1 MVGKLPAAEGI
12 LAANDRALNRLR
24 RAIALSQGQFS
35 LCLVGCNY
43 GVLREEMLQR
53 LEETLGESYPIHQ
66 VTLSSNAISL
76 YSTIHA
82 QLGDKKPAA
91 LLILGLESVEQL
103 DDLLRTINHIRDEF
117 RKRHHFPMV
126 FWVNDELLR
135 KLRRFAPDFTSWAA
149 TPIRF
154 EMTTQELR
162 QFLQDKTDTLF
173 AKILDIGSVQGGK
186 NNPHTTLGEVWDY
199 SSYEFRC
206 AIKELQHRGIDLEPE
221 LDASL
226 AFVSGLDDYACDRID
241 AAIDYFQASLE
252 FWEKKGVGNREWGIG
267 EEISSLSPLPLFTS
281 PIAPNPPSPHLLR
294 QGALL
299 FYIGLCYFRLAE
311 RAHLD
316 HRQRWQQAKSYF
328 QKCLDVFEEAQR
340 PDLMAQIIGLLAEV
354 LQHLK
359 EWSELQIVAD
369 KSEKLHHTHGTHFQ
383 LACDFGFLA
392 QVAISRQ
399 NWAQASQLAR
409 VALWQLYEAK
419 ESQHSQPNVFPL
431 LMGQIYRLTLAKALR
446 NLGDGGI
453 HSLREYGTIAGE
465 QLELASQ
472 ELKLSLEN
480 SDFNYDV
487 YRYIYLLRW
496 LRTLYFESGLY
507 LEAFIIRQKR
517 RSVEQQYG
525 LRAFIGAGRLQ
536 PQRHPQTPVFSSPF
550 SPMSSGTV
558 ALEITASGR
567 QRDIHNLIGR
577 VSRADHKLTIIH
589 GPSGVGKSSTV
600 TAGLVPALQQRTIGD
615 QIAVPVVLQIYT
627 DWVRELGKALGNAL
641 ASTKPVAIR
650 KAALDGNLLPF
661 PATPITIDGVL
672 ELLQENARNSII
684 TVLIFDQIEEFFSG
698 CSQVQLQE
706 FDRFL
711 CDCLNVA
718 FVKVIFSV
726 REDYLH
732 RLLEFK
738 QLSALEPINYNLL
751 DKNVRYQ
758 LNNFSREDAKTLI
771 QGLTER
777 SQYHLEP
784 ALIDALVEDLS
795 EELGEVRPIELQV
808 VGAQLQDER
817 ILSLSKYQQFR
828 PNKLIERYLKE
839 LIRDCGEENERAALL
854 VLYLLTD
861 ETKKRPF
868 KTRVELAT
876 ELAELENVDKL
887 ELVLEILV
895 RSGLVVLFPEV
906 PERYQLIHDYLV
918 DLIRILQQDE
928 LSLQEQVKKLRQ
940 QVQQSELEISR
951 LNSEL
956 RHNKQAKYQDNQ
968 PQTGSD
974 LLGELKELRKRDDV
988 SRIERDRL
996 LAEIEQQKL
1005 QAELIET
1012 EKQRKNQ
1019 TRVNRILK
1027 NALVASSLGMLILTA
1042 SIGMAFYQGRKAV
1055 IAASEAASASSEA
1068 LFALGKDIDSLREG
1082 LRAAKKLDTA
1092 IFPDAQTQQLVKTAL
1107 YQATYGMRVREINRL
1122 EGHTSDIN
1130 SAAIS
1135 PDNLTIASA
1144 SSDGSINLWQ
1154 RNGKKLYSLKGHS
1167 RRVNSVVFS
1176 PDSTMLVSGSGDGTI
1191 RLWSREGKA
1200 LQTIISAQERVNS
1213 VAWSPT
1219 GQIIASGGVD
1229 GTVRLW
1235 SRDGQLL
1242 KILTGHSKPV
1252 TSVAWSPDGN
1262 AIASSSSDT
1271 TVKLWSLDGK
1281 LLTNIPGTGI
1291 GNTVLSVA
1299 WSPDGKMLATGSWD
1313 KRVKLWSRDGKL
1325 LKTFDGH
1332 KDIVANVAFSP
1343 DGQAIASA
1351 SWDRTVKLWN
1361 LDGQVLEM
1369 LKGHSDWVTSVSF
1382 SSDGQMLASASRD
1395 TNIKLWRW
1403 KYVPLKSIQAHSKG
1417 VSKLSYSL
1425 KGDLLASA
1433 SEDNTVKIWSREGKL
1448 EHKLI
1453 GHQKEVWDTSFS
1465 PDGQILATASEDKT
1479 VKLWNR
1485 DGILIKTLAGHQ
1497 DPVLSVDWSPNEEI
1511 LASASADKT
1520 IKLWNRD
1527 GKLIKT
1533 LSGHEDVVNWVSF
1546 SPDGNLI
1553 ASASDDK
1560 TVKIWS
1566 KEGKLIKNLPGHTR
1580 SVFAVAW
1587 SNDGK
1592 ILASASLD
1600 TTVRLWTLEGKQFKP
1615 LYGNGESF
1623 KSVSFSPDGK
1633 IIATLS
1639 EDKIK
1644 LWNRQSKLE
1653 LAINAENDTFASFT
1667 FTPDGKTLVTGS
1679 SSGKVIYRDLAD
1691 TEIDKLL
1698 GKGCKLLQD
1707 YLQNNTKVAES
1718 DRNLCPSPNN

>member
-1 MVGKLPAAEGI
+1 H
-12 LAANDRALNRLR
+12 
-24 RAIALSQGQFS
+24 
-35 LCLVGCNY
+35 
-43 GVLREEMLQR
+43 
-53 LEETLGESYPIHQ
+53 LE
-66 VTLSSNAISL
+66 
-76 YSTIHA
+76 
-82 QLGDKKPAA
+82 
-91 LLILGLESVEQL
+91 
-103 DDLLRTINHIRDEF
+103 
-117 RKRHHFPMV
+117 
-126 FWVNDELLR
+126 
-135 KLRRFAPDFTSWAA
+135 
-149 TPIRF
+149 
-154 EMTTQELR
+154 
-162 QFLQDKTDTLF
+162 
-173 AKILDIGSVQGGK
+173 
-186 NNPHTTLGEVWDY
+186 
-199 SSYEFRC
+199 
-206 AIKELQHRGIDLEPE
+206 
-221 LDASL
+221 
-226 AFVSGLDDYACDRID
+226 
-241 AAIDYFQASLE
+241 
-252 FWEKKGVGNREWGIG
+252 
-267 EEISSLSPLPLFTS
+267 
-281 PIAPNPPSPHLLR
+281 
-294 QGALL
+294 
-299 FYIGLCYFRLAE
+299 
-311 RAHLD
+311 

-328 QKCLDVFEEAQR
+328 QKCLDVFEQAQR

-359 EWSELQIVAD
+359 EWGELQIVAD

-392 QVAISRQ
+392 IVAISRQ

-419 ESQHSQPNVFPL
+419 ESQHSQPNLFPL

-446 NLGDGGI
+446 NLGDDGS
-453 HSLREYGTIAGE
+453 HSLREYSTIAGE

-472 ELKLSLEN
+472 ELKLSLDN

-487 YRYIYLLRW
+487 YRYIYLMRW

-536 PQRHPQTPVFSSPF
+536 PQKHPQTPVFSSPF
-550 SPMSSGTV
+550 NSPNGTV

-567 QRDIHNLIGR
+567 QRDIQNLIGR

-641 ASTKPVAIR
+641 ASTKPLAIR
-650 KAALDGNLLPF
+650 KAGLDGNLLPF

-672 ELLQENARNSII
+672 DLLQENARNSII

-758 LNNFSREDAKTLI
+758 LNNFSREDAKAVI
-771 QGLTER
+771 QELTER

-795 EELGEVRPIELQV
+795 AELGEVRPIELQV

-817 ILSLSKYQQFR
+817 ILSLRKYQQFR

-868 KTRVELAT
+868 KTRAELAT
-876 ELAELENVDKL
+876 ELAELENVEKL

-918 DLIRILQQDE
+918 DLIRVLQQDE

-956 RHNKQAKYQDNQ
+956 RHNKQAKHQDNQ

-974 LLGELKELRKRDDV
+974 LLGELKELRKRDEV
-988 SRIERDRL
+988 SRVERDRL
-996 LAEIEQQKL
+996 HAEIEQQKL

-1082 LRAAKKLDTA
+1082 LRAAKKLDKA

-1130 SAAIS
+1130 SVAIS
-1135 PDNLTIASA
+1135 PDNLIIASA
-1144 SSDGSINLWQ
+1144 SSDGTVNLWEK
-1154 RNGKKLYSLKGHS
+1154 NGKKLHSLKGHS
-1167 RRVNSVVFS
+1167 RRVNSVAFS
-1176 PDSTMLVSGSGDGTI
+1176 PDSTMLVSGSSDGTV
-1191 RLWSREGKA
+1191 RFWTRDGKA
-1200 LQTIISAQERVNS
+1200 LKTIISGQQLVNS
-1213 VAWSPT
+1213 VAWSAN
-1219 GQIIASGGVD
+1219 GQIIASGGFD
-1229 GTVRLW
+1229 STVRLW
-1235 SRDGQLL
+1235 NRDGKLL
-1242 KILTGHSKPV
+1242 TTLTGHTNSV
-1252 TSVAWSPDGN
+1252 TSVAFSPDGN
-1262 AIASSSSDT
+1262 IIASSSSDT

-1281 LLTNIPGTGI
+1281 LLTTLPGSGK
-1291 GNTVLSVA
+1291 GNTVFSVA
-1299 WSPDGKMLATGSWD
+1299 WSPNGDMLATGSWD
-1313 KRVKLWSRDGKL
+1313 KRVKLWSRNGKL

-1332 KDIVANVAFSP
+1332 KGVVANVAFSP
-1343 DGQAIASA
+1343 DGNAIASA

-1361 LDGQVLEM
+1361 LDGKVLEM
-1369 LKGHSDWVTSVSF
+1369 LKGHSDWVSSVSF
-1382 SSDGQMLASASRD
+1382 SPDGQMLASASRD

-1403 KYVPLKSIQAHSKG
+1403 KYIPLKSIQAHSKS

-1425 KGDLLASA
+1425 KGDLFASA
-1433 SEDNTVKIWSREGKL
+1433 SEDNTVKIWNRDGKL
-1448 EHKLI
+1448 QHDLI
-1453 GHQKEVWDTSFS
+1453 GHKKEVWDASFS
-1465 PDGQILATASEDKT
+1465 PDGQILATASEDET
-1479 VKLWNR
+1479 V
-1485 DGILIKTLAGHQ
+1485 
-1497 DPVLSVDWSPNEEI
+1497 
-1511 LASASADKT
+1511 
-1520 IKLWNRD
+1520 KLWNRD

-1533 LSGHEDVVNWVSF
+1533 LEGHDGAVLSVDWSPNGEILATASADKTVKLWNRDGKLIVTLLGHEDVVNWVSF

-1560 TVKIWS
+1560 TVKIWN
-1566 KEGKLIKNLPGHTR
+1566 KEGKLIRNLPGHSR

-1592 ILASASLD
+1592 VLASASID
-1600 TTVRLWTLEGKQFKP
+1600 TTVRLWTPEGKQFKP

-1644 LWNRQSKLE
+1644 LWNRESKLE

-1679 SSGKVIYRDLAD
+1679 SSGKVIFRDLAD

-1698 GKGCKLLQD
+1698 GKGCELLQD

-1718 DRNLCPSPNN
+1718 DRTLCN

>member
-1 MVGKLPAAEGI
+1 MVGKHPAAEGI
-12 LAANDRALNRLR
+12 LAANDRALNSLR
-24 RAIALSQGQFS
+24 RAIAFSQGQFS

-43 GVLREEMLQR
+43 GVLRKQMLQR
-53 LEETLGESYPIHQ
+53 LEEVLGEEYPIHK
-66 VTLSSNAISL
+66 VTLSSNVISL

-82 QLGDKKPAA
+82 ELANKQPAA
-91 LLILGLESVEQL
+91 LVILGLESVEEL

-117 RKRHHFPMV
+117 RKRHPFPMV

-173 AKILDIGSVQGGK
+173 AQILDIGNVSDSK
-186 NNPHTTLGEVWDY
+186 ESPHKTLGEVWDY

-206 AIKELQHRGIDLEPE
+206 AIQELQHRGIDLEPE

-226 AFVSGLDDYACDRID
+226 AFVSGLDDYANDKID
-241 AAIDYFQASLE
+241 LAIEFFQQSLE
-252 FWEKKGVGNREWGIG
+252 FWQQEKTEK
-267 EEISSLSPLPLFTS
+267 SAFSPSLPFTS
-281 PIAPNPPSPHLLR
+281 SIPPNPPPPHLLR

-311 RAHLD
+311 RSHIE

-328 QKCLDVFEEAQR
+328 QQCLDVFEKAQR

-359 EWSELQIVAD
+359 EWDELQVVAD
-369 KSEKLHHTHGTHFQ
+369 KSEKLHHAFGTNCQ
-383 LACDFGFLA
+383 LAYDFGFLA
-392 QVAISRQ
+392 KVAVARE
-399 NWAQASQLAR
+399 NWGQASQLAR
-409 VALWQLYEAK
+409 VALWQLHEAK
-419 ESQHSQPNVFPL
+419 ENSYSPPNLFPL
-431 LMGQIYRLTLAKALR
+431 LMGQVYRLTLAQALQ
-446 NLGDGGI
+446 NLSDGG
-453 HSLREYGTIAGE
+453 SNPLPEYHKIAGE

-472 ELKLSLEN
+472 ELNAALVG

-487 YRYIYLLRW
+487 YRYIRLLRW
-496 LRTLYFESGLY
+496 LRSLYFESGLY

-536 PQRHPQTPVFSSPF
+536 PQRHPKTPALSSPT
-550 SPMSSGTV
+550 SSGSV

-567 QRDIHNLIGR
+567 QRDIHNLIAR

-600 TAGLVPALQQRTIGD
+600 TAGLVPALQQRAIGD
-615 QIAVPVVLQIYT
+615 QIAVPVVLQVYT
-627 DWVRELGKALGNAL
+627 DWVRELGKALGNAIV
-641 ASTKPVAIR
+641 ATKPVVMR
-650 KAALDGNLLPF
+650 KAALDTLPPY

-698 CSQVQLQE
+698 CSLIQLQE
-706 FDRFL
+706 FDHFL
-711 CDCLNVA
+711 CVALNVA
-718 FVKVIFSV
+718 FVKVILSV

-738 QLSALEPINYNLL
+738 QLSGLEAINENLL
-751 DKNVRYQ
+751 DKNIRYQ
-758 LNNFSREDAKTLI
+758 LNNFSREDAKTVI

-784 ALIDALVEDLS
+784 ALVDALVEDLS
-795 EELGEVRPIELQV
+795 AELGEVRPIELQV

-817 ILSLSKYQQFR
+817 ILSLSKYEQFR

-839 LIRDCGEENERAALL
+839 LIRDCGPENERAALL

-868 KTRVELAT
+868 KTRAELAA
-876 ELAELENVDKL
+876 ELAELENVEKL

-956 RHNKQAKYQDNQ
+956 RHKKQAKLQDNY

-974 LLGELKELRKRDDV
+974 LLGELKELRKRDEV
-988 SRIERDRL
+988 SRVERDRL
-996 LAEIEQQKL
+996 LSEIEQQKL

-1012 EKQRKNQ
+1012 EKQRQHQ
-1019 TRVNRILK
+1019 TRVNRLLK
-1027 NALVASSLGMLILTA
+1027 SALFASSMGMLLLIA

-1055 IAASEAASASSEA
+1055 IAASEAASVSSQA
-1068 LFALGKDIDSLREG
+1068 LFTLGKDIDSLREG
-1082 LRAAKKLDTA
+1082 LRAARKLDQA
-1092 IFPDAQTQQLVKTAL
+1092 IFPHPKTQQMVKTAL

-1122 EGHTSDIN
+1122 EGHKSDIN
-1130 SAAIS
+1130 SVVIS
-1135 PDNLTIASA
+1135 PDNLLIASA
-1144 SSDGSINLWQ
+1144 SSDGTVNLWEKK
-1154 RNGKKLYSLKGHS
+1154 GKKIHELKGHS
-1167 RRVNSVVFS
+1167 RRANSVAFS
-1176 PDSTMLVSGSGDGTI
+1176 PDSKIIVSGS
-1191 RLWSREGKA
+1191 A
-1200 LQTIISAQERVNS
+1200 
-1213 VAWSPT
+1213 
-1219 GQIIASGGVD
+1219 D

-1235 SRDGQLL
+1235 NIDGKLLQTIASGQKIVNSVAFSPDGEIIASAGADKTVRLWNRQGKLL
-1242 KILTGHSKPV
+1242 KILSGHSDAV
-1252 TSVAWSPDGN
+1252 LSVAWAADGN

-1271 TVKLWSLDGK
+1271 TVKLWSRDGK
-1281 LLTNIPGTGI
+1281 LITTLPGSGEK
-1291 GNTVLSVA
+1291 NTVLSVA
-1299 WSPDGKMLATGSWD
+1299 WSPDGRMLATASWD
-1313 KRVKLWSRDGKL
+1313 HLVRLWSRDGKL
-1325 LKTFDGH
+1325 LNTLTGH
-1332 KDIVANVAFSP
+1332 KHVVSNVAFSP
-1343 DGQAIASA
+1343 DGKTIASA

-1361 LDGQVLEM
+1361 LNGTALET
-1369 LKGHSDWVTSVSF
+1369 LKGHNDLVSSISF
-1382 SSDGQMLASASRD
+1382 SRDGQMLASASRD

-1403 KYVPLKSIQAHSKG
+1403 NYMPLTSIKAHSQE
-1417 VSKLSYSL
+1417 VSQLSYSQQ
-1425 KGDLLASA
+1425 GDLLVSASEDHTVKIWSRDGKLLHQLVGHQKEVWDANLSPDGQFLATA
-1433 SEDNTVKIWSREGKL
+1433 SEDNTVKLWSREGKL
-1448 EHKLI
+1448 ITTLT
-1453 GHQKEVWDTSFS
+1453 GHQE
-1465 PDGQILATASEDKT
+1465 
-1479 VKLWNR
+1479 
-1485 DGILIKTLAGHQ
+1485 
-1497 DPVLSVDWSPNEEI
+1497 PVLSVDWSPNGERI
-1511 LASASADKT
+1511 ATASADAT
-1520 IKLWNRD
+1520 VKLWSRE
-1527 GKLIKT
+1527 GKFITT
-1533 LSGHEDVVNWVSF
+1533 LTGHQDTVNWVSF
-1546 SPDGNLI
+1546 SPDGNSI

-1566 KEGKLIKNLPGHTR
+1566 KEGKLIRDLSGHSR
-1580 SVFAVAW
+1580 SVFAVVW

-1592 ILASASLD
+1592 LLASASLD
-1600 TTVRLWTLEGKQFKP
+1600 STAKLWSPEGKK
-1615 LYGNGESF
+1615 LKTLTGNGESF
-1623 KSVSFSPDGK
+1623 ITVSFSPDSQT
-1633 IIATLS
+1633 IATLS
-1639 EDKIK
+1639 EDKIL
-1644 LWNRQSKLE
+1644 LWNRQGNVE
-1653 LAINAENDTFASFT
+1653 LAVNAEDETFTTLT
-1667 FTPDGKTLVTGS
+1667 FTPDGKALVTGS
-1679 SSGKVIYRDLAD
+1679 STGKVVFRDLAD
-1691 TEIDKLL
+1691 TEINKLL
-1698 GKGCKLLQD
+1698 TRGCELLQD
-1707 YLQNNTKVAES
+1707 YLQNNTKVPKS
-1718 DRNLCPSPNN
+1718 DRSLCS